1 MDKVYKI
8 GKKTNAHSDS
18 SGGRVVRALVH
29 ETEGLPKN
37 LEIFRERKKKKKV
50 KDRSKAQGFFFLSL

>member
-18 SGGRVVRALVH
+18 SGGRVVKALVH

-37 LEIFRERKKKKKV
+37 LEIFRERKKKKE